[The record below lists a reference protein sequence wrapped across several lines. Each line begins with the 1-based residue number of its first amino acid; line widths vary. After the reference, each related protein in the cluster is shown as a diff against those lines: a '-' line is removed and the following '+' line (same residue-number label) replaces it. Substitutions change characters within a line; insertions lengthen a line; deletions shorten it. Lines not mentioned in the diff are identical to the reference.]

1 MNSAKEAHAR
11 DNDATRSAL
20 PRRTRK
26 TPTQDGMQIVHIQL
40 PVELVKQIDHLAID
54 ADVDRPTMTAALIR
68 VGLTHELEA
77 GTV

>member
-1 MNSAKEAHAR
+1 
-11 DNDATRSAL
+11 
-20 PRRTRK
+20 
-26 TPTQDGMQIVHIQL
+26 MQIVHIQL

-68 VGLTHELEA
+68 VGLTHELEV